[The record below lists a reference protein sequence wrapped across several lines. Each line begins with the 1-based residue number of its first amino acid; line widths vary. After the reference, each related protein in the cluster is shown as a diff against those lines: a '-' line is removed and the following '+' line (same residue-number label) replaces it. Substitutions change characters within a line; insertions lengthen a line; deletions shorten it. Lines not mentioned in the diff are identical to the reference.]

1 MSIKLLVIDDEQIIL
16 DSIKSYFERRGY
28 AVFPAHRGDIGLELL
43 KEHGPGLLLLDLH
56 MKEGIQGMEI
66 LQRALA
72 LKPDLKV
79 AILTGFGGDAD
90 VEATC
95 LKLGAKVVLKKPL
108 ALEALKA
115 EVDKL
120 QTA

>member
-1 MSIKLLVIDDEQIIL
+1 MSIKLLVIDDEQAIL
-16 DSIKSYFERRGY
+16 DSVKFYFERREY
-28 AVFPAHRGDIGLELL
+28 VVFLASRGDIGLELL
-43 KEHGPGLLLLDLH
+43 KEHDPGLLLLDLH

-66 LQRALA
+66 LQKA
-72 LKPDLKV
+72 LKFKPNLKV
-79 AILTGFGGDAD
+79 AICTGFGGDAD
-90 VEATC
+90 VIAAC

-120 QTA
+120 QTD